1 MVAVVDTPETP
12 RICEPNVV
20 YIGEGVTFKGELA
33 APELVIIDGTVEGEV
48 RARCARVGATG
59 SLKGSVVVTDADI
72 QGTVTDKLEVKQ
84 LLIVRSTGHI
94 EAEISYGEL
103 QIEKGAII
111 SGALSS
117 TDLRS
122 ANSDQQGTKSK
133 RMPAPPALELK
144 RNTTNVSTSSI
155 S

>member
-1 MVAVVDTPETP
+1 MASGDAGETP
-12 RICEPNVV
+12 RTCEPNVV

-33 APELVIIDGTVEGEV
+33 APELVVIDGAVEGEV

-59 SLKGSVVVTDADI
+59 SLRGSVVVTDADI
-72 QGTVTDKLEVKQ
+72 QGTVSDRLEVKQ

-111 SGALSS
+111 AGSLSS

-122 ANSDQQGTKSK
+122 ASGDQAAAKAK
-133 RMPAPPALELK
+133 RPTTPTLELK
-144 RNTTNVSTSSI
+144 RTVSPSTPSI

>member
-1 MVAVVDTPETP
+1 MVAISDASDNPKM
-12 RICEPNVV
+12 CEPNVV
-20 YIGEGVTFKGELA
+20 YIGEGVTFKGELS
-33 APELVIIDGTVEGEV
+33 APELVIIDGAVEGEV
-48 RARCARVGATG
+48 RARSARVGATG
-59 SLKGSVVVTDADI
+59 SLKGSVIVTDADI
-72 QGTVTDKLEVKQ
+72 QGTVSDKLEVKQ

-111 SGALSS
+111 TGALSS

-122 ANSDQQGTKSK
+122 SNADQQSAKAK
-133 RMPAPPALELK
+133 RPPPPTLELK
-144 RNTTNVSTSSI
+144 RTTTVTNPSI

>member
-1 MVAVVDTPETP
+1 MGRWVRSACGFTPDGNRPVQRRKSSGECNMAAAVDTPETS
-12 RICEPNVV
+12 RACEPNVV

-33 APELVIIDGTVEGEV
+33 APELVVIDGTVEGEV

-59 SLKGSVVVTDADI
+59 TLKGSVVVTDADI
-72 QGTVTDKLEVKQ
+72 QGSVSDKLEVKQ

-111 SGALSS
+111 SGALS
-117 TDLRS
+117 
-122 ANSDQQGTKSK
+122 
-133 RMPAPPALELK
+133 
-144 RNTTNVSTSSI
+144 
-155 S
+155 

>member
-1 MVAVVDTPETP
+1 M
-12 RICEPNVV
+12 
-20 YIGEGVTFKGELA
+20 
-33 APELVIIDGTVEGEV
+33 

-122 ANSDQQGTKSK
+122 ANTEQQGAKSK
-133 RMPAPPALELK
+133 RLPAPPALELK